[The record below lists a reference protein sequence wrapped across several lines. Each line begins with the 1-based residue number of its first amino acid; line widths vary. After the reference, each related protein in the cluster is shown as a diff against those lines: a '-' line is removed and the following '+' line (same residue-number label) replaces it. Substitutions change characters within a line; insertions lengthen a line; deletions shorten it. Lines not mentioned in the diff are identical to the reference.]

1 MRAAMVGC
9 GGADRPLPR
18 LPDLRL
24 KESVAVSLLKRILVT
39 GGAGFL
45 GSHLCERLV
54 DQGHDVICLDNFFTS
69 QKTNVAHLLGRPNFD
84 LIRHDITQPIWLE
97 VDEIYN
103 LACPAAPGHYQFNPI
118 KTMKTSVVG
127 AIHVLGMA
135 KRCRA
140 KVLQASTSEVYG
152 DPEVHPQPESYR
164 GAVNPI
170 GPRAC
175 YDEGKRAA
183 ETLFMDYHR
192 SNRLNIRIARI
203 FNTYGPRMHP
213 FDGRVV
219 SNFIRQALAGEPITI
234 FGQGQQTRSFC
245 YRDDLVEG
253 LIRLMNAPDD
263 CADPI
268 NLGNPDEFTIHQL
281 ADLVLELTGSKSE
294 LVYRPLP
301 QDDPVRRQPDI
312 ALARQR
318 LGWEPQVPLR
328 DGLARTIAW
337 FQSIDVNQFRA
348 PTPNY

>member
-1 MRAAMVGC
+1 M
-9 GGADRPLPR
+9 
-18 LPDLRL
+18 
-24 KESVAVSLLKRILVT
+24 LKRILVT

-69 QKTNVAHLLGRPNFD
+69 QKTNVVHLLDRPNFD
-84 LIRHDITQPIWLE
+84 LVRHDVTHPVWLE
-97 VDEIYN
+97 VDEVYN

-118 KTMKTSVVG
+118 KTMKTSVMG
-127 AIHVLGMA
+127 AINLLGLA

-152 DPEVHPQPESYR
+152 DPEVHPQVESYR
-164 GAVNPI
+164 GSVNPI

-192 SNRLNIRIARI
+192 SNRVNIRIVRI

-219 SNFIRQALAGEPITI
+219 SNFIRQALAGENITI
-234 FGQGQQTRSFC
+234 YGDGQQSRSFC
-245 YRDDLVEG
+245 YVDDLVEG
-253 LIRLMNAPDD
+253 IMRMMNGPDSFIG
-263 CADPI
+263 PV
-268 NLGNPDEFTIHQL
+268 NLGNPDEFTIREL
-281 ADLVLELTGSKSE
+281 AELVIELTGSKSK
-294 LVYRPLP
+294 LIQNPLP
-301 QDDPVRRQPDI
+301 QDDPTRRRPDI
-312 ALARQR
+312 TLAKTNLDWSPQIKLRQ
-318 LGWEPQVPLR
+318 
-328 DGLARTIAW
+328 GLEKTIAW
-337 FQSIDVNQFRA
+337 FRSIKLADYRP